1 MNKALI
7 ELITDTVSKRN
18 EVHTET
24 LYNACEAAGYV
35 RGTYTSYLSMM
46 KKAGYIR
53 RVKPQVYAIGRPAS
67 SHTIALNLQR
77 LAIHKKEIKGV
88 SPQNAPI
95 ENKASNLLQPVTTN
109 EQISKNVLAEFK
121 RNKEI
126 MEAVDLLKSYGIKV
140 TLEF

>member
-24 LYNACEAAGYV
+24 IYNACEAAGYV
-35 RGTYTSYLSMM
+35 RGTYTSYLSLM

-67 SHTIALNLQR
+67 THTIALNLQR

-88 SPQNAPI
+88 SPQNTPI
-95 ENKASNLLQPVTTN
+95 ES
-109 EQISKNVLAEFK
+109 EQVKTQSLFKYSTPFKSKESIEFWS
-121 RNKEI
+121 RVN
-126 MEAVDLLKSYGIKV
+126 EAVDLLKSYGIKV

>member
-1 MNKALI
+1 MNKNLI
-7 ELITDTVSKRN
+7 ELITDTVSKRP

-24 LYNACEAAGYV
+24 IYNACEAAGYV
-35 RGTYTSYLSMM
+35 RGTYTSYLSLM

-67 SHTIALNLQR
+67 TQTIALNLQR
-77 LAIHKKEIKGV
+77 LAIHKKAIKGV

-95 ENKASNLLQPVTTN
+95 ET
-109 EQISKNVLAEFK
+109 EQVKTQSLFKYSTPFKSQESIEFWS
-121 RNKEI
+121 RVN
-126 MEAVDLLKSYGIKV
+126 EAVDLLKSYGIKV